1 MTSLPPDLVQ
11 ELRELAAKR
20 LSRPNLAEVPLEAP
34 LTALGLDSLDKVELL
49 FEVENLFDV
58 EIPDETAAGMTSLA
72 DVATFLVNTLRKP
85 GLSPA

>member
-1 MTSLPPDLVQ
+1 MPPDLVQ
-11 ELRELAAKR
+11 ELRELAARR
-20 LSRPNLAEVPLEAP
+20 LSRPDLAEVPLEAP

-58 EIPDETAAGMTSLA
+58 AIPDETAAGMTSLA
-72 DVATFLVNTLRKP
+72 DVATFLANTLRKP